1 MTDPQPF
8 QGFTARRASQGP
20 SDQPTTPI
28 RRAVPSFALGSTDS
42 TADPSRPT
50 SPLQPIPMRYSPNNP
65 FTQSTSLYRTPT
77 QGPLRPGSAPVS
89 PSLGL
94 PPSASAGPTGPAPV
108 GPTVPPPTSAPAAS
122 NPQTG
127 PDLASAIALLAQT
140 LQQPAS
146 APTKSTNE
154 RHNVREP
161 DPFDGSD
168 PTKLR
173 TFFAQ
178 LELVFKARPR
188 TFDTDEKK
196 VTYAVSHLKGITL
209 AWFEPFL
216 LEPASGNPP
225 LFLSDYGVFQE
236 ELRANFGPYD
246 VVGTAE
252 HDLENLTM
260 SDSHRVARYVTQ
272 FNRLATQVS
281 WGSEALRYQFYKG
294 LPDRLKDRISEIGKP
309 KDLNKLREL
318 AQSINARY
326 WERKAERNRE
336 GRTPSAGNKSS
347 SAPKPL
353 LQVTLRRS
361 LVAPPPRPHLRTPPS
376 RGVRRL
382 RATLRSPMP
391 TSWARMASSRR
402 RSVSAASQTT
412 SVCSAEVPD
421 IMWTPVPRSP
431 PPPKL
436 APPRPRGPPPYR
448 RSLRRARSQKTR

>member
-94 PPSASAGPTGPAPV
+94 LPSANAGPTGPAPG
-108 GPTVPPPTSAPAAS
+108 GPKVPPPTSAPAAS
-122 NPQTG
+122 TPQTG

-146 APTKSTNE
+146 ALTKSTNE

-196 VTYAVSHLKGITL
+196 VTYAVSHL
-209 AWFEPFL
+209 
-216 LEPASGNPP
+216 
-225 LFLSDYGVFQE
+225 
-236 ELRANFGPYD
+236 
-246 VVGTAE
+246 
-252 HDLENLTM
+252 
-260 SDSHRVARYVTQ
+260 
-272 FNRLATQVS
+272 
-281 WGSEALRYQFYKG
+281 
-294 LPDRLKDRISEIGKP
+294 
-309 KDLNKLREL
+309 
-318 AQSINARY
+318 
-326 WERKAERNRE
+326 
-336 GRTPSAGNKSS
+336 
-347 SAPKPL
+347 
-353 LQVTLRRS
+353 
-361 LVAPPPRPHLRTPPS
+361 
-376 RGVRRL
+376 
-382 RATLRSPMP
+382 
-391 TSWARMASSRR
+391 
-402 RSVSAASQTT
+402 
-412 SVCSAEVPD
+412 
-421 IMWTPVPRSP
+421 VPRSTTSRTSP
-431 PPPKL
+431 CPIRTTWP
-436 APPRPRGPPPYR
+436 A
-448 RSLRRARSQKTR
+448 T

>member
-1 MTDPQPF
+1 M
-8 QGFTARRASQGP
+8 
-20 SDQPTTPI
+20 
-28 RRAVPSFALGSTDS
+28 
-42 TADPSRPT
+42 
-50 SPLQPIPMRYSPNNP
+50 
-65 FTQSTSLYRTPT
+65 
-77 QGPLRPGSAPVS
+77 
-89 PSLGL
+89 
-94 PPSASAGPTGPAPV
+94 
-108 GPTVPPPTSAPAAS
+108 
-122 NPQTG
+122 
-127 PDLASAIALLAQT
+127 ASAIALLAQT

-318 AQSINARY
+318 AQSIDIRY
-326 WERKAERNRE
+326 WERKAERNQE
-336 GRTPSAGNKSS
+336 GRTPSVGNKSS
-347 SAPKPL
+347 PAPENL
-353 LQVTLRRS
+353 
-361 LVAPPPRPHLRTPPS
+361 
-376 RGVRRL
+376 
-382 RATLRSPMP
+382 
-391 TSWARMASSRR
+391 SS
-402 RSVSAASQTT
+402 
-412 SVCSAEVPD
+412 
-421 IMWTPVPRSP
+421 
-431 PPPKL
+431 K
-436 APPRPRGPPPYR
+436 
-448 RSLRRARSQKTR
+448 

>member
-77 QGPLRPGSAPVS
+77 QGPLRPRSAPAS

-272 FNRLATQVS
+272 FNWLATQVS

-318 AQSINARY
+318 AQSIDARY

-336 GRTPSAGNKSS
+336 GRTPSAGNKSG
-347 SAPKPL
+347 SAPK
-353 LQVTLRRS
+353 TS
-361 LVAPPPRPHLRTPPS
+361 PPS
-376 RGVRRL
+376 NPPTKPSGSSSSSSPKNSSTSGSPKTPSNPPKPYADKLGKDGKLTSEERQRRFANHL
-382 RATLRSPMP
+382 CLFCGGAGHNVDACPKK
-391 TSWARMASSRR
+391 
-402 RSVSAASQTT
+402 SAA
-412 SVCSAEVPD
+412 AKARAAKAAGAPAVPEK
-421 IMWTPVPRSP
+421 P
-431 PPPKL
+431 PAGEEPKN
-436 APPRPRGPPPYR
+436 
-448 RSLRRARSQKTR
+448 